1 MELGEKLERGWRR
14 STEGLL
20 IFAVLLGFGFFINR
34 EVELKGLYMDDLY
47 LWSCYGEQSFMEYVF
62 PMGGSR
68 FRFVFYLA
76 SWLELLFLGG
86 HVEWMVPF
94 NILLNSLIAFSIYR
108 MCLSFSSGRKAVSLV
123 LALVFLSSRMAYYQ
137 IGQFYGLMESLG
149 LWAAVGILYFLY
161 RYMNERNSVSYLYGC
176 LLYFLASF
184 IHERYMA
191 LLPALLLALALAPK
205 RRGGKRDETRG
216 RSRGRGNGRTDRPLV
231 AAESEFPKWQL
242 FLVTLLVFGAI
253 QAIRFLTIGTLAPAG
268 TGGTEVADTFS
279 LADSISHAWEQAAF
293 VFGRNSGPDYLC
305 ILPYADSPDGIR
317 LLILLSNLVLFAAVA
332 LFAVCAVRDRSRL
345 LVHLKNAALFLV
357 FIAMCIGSS
366 SVTIRVEMRWVYVVF
381 ALALLFFSYMSSV
394 MGRAGALVFLYA
406 ALAVPAENFYR
417 DHWDNLY
424 LWPEQAKYN
433 SLAEQT
439 IEKYGQEIFEKEVY
453 IIGNTYEMSEF
464 TAETFLKVYDREGSY
479 DGRSIQFID
488 SDLDFKELSEDMVI
502 LAEDPEHNAYQ
513 DVTDFV
519 KKQRLNYA
527 YGSYEDGWVDEH
539 AKIVFMN
546 GERDQVTLSCYYPGT
561 VTGDQVCQVTVN
573 GKRMPDLVFTDQNMT
588 YEIPS
593 APYQMIE
600 LELSCNFYVANAKET
615 RGEEKLAMIVTINA
629 E

>member
-86 HVEWMVPF
+86 HVEWMAPF

-464 TAETFLKVYDREGSY
+464 TAETFLKVYDRAGSC

-488 SDLDFKELSEDMVI
+488 SDFDFKELSEDMVI

-615 RGEEKLAMIVTINA
+615 RGEEKLAMIVTINT